1 MKQQDSEFRFFV
13 LNFHG
18 RAYGGWYRLID
29 SDRMEVLAPGFHST
43 VMLDRGSPEV
53 LSCQVLEQFIRV
65 RVQQGAPLPSMS
77 VYPNPL
83 TPDHVCEDPA
93 ASH

>member
-13 LNFHG
+13 LTFHG
-18 RAYGGWYRLID
+18 RAYGGWYRLIEPE
-29 SDRMEVLAPGFHST
+29 RMEVLAPGFHTT
-43 VMLDRGSPEV
+43 VMLDGGSPEV
-53 LSCQVLEQFIRV
+53 LSCQLLEQFV
-65 RVQQGAPLPSMS
+65 RARMQQGAPLPSMS

-83 TPDHVCEDPA
+83 TPDHVCGDTE